1 MAGRNYRSEG
11 EWYPNVGFWPITN
24 LTSSPQT
31 RIAVEGPRNYKLA
44 RREYTSEDLQLVQ
57 TYEDKTNEAIMVLE
71 ANADVLTSLRQ
82 FYERLME
89 NKDFPLK
96 KTGSGDIFTFATQVN
111 DMIYDL
117 RMQISRAK
125 LLVRITA
132 DRKSLV
138 RFCFFFELFRLESK
152 DLLFF

>member
-1 MAGRNYRSEG
+1 M
-11 EWYPNVGFWPITN
+11 
-24 LTSSPQT
+24 
-31 RIAVEGPRNYKLA
+31 A
-44 RREYTSEDLQLVQ
+44 RREYTSADLQVVQ

-82 FYERLME
+82 FYERLVE

-96 KTGSGDIFTFATQVN
+96 ENMAGDISTFTRQVN
-111 DMIYDL
+111 NMIHDL
-117 RMQISRAK
+117 KMQISRAK

-138 RFCFFFELFRLESK
+138 RFYFVLELFAQKITLI
-152 DLLFF
+152 LTNIL